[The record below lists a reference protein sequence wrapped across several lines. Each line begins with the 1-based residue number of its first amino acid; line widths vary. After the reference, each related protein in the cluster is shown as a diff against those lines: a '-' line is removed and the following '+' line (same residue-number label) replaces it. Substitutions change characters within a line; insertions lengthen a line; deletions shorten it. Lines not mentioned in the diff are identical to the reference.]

1 MTDHPTIRIKFGP
14 EPSMSYLAARLFA
27 RVLIWPV
34 PQSDVADLMVEA
46 GNAIKDQITAED
58 RLREALE
65 QCAEYFDD
73 RSDVDT
79 RDGEPVANK
88 EMRLLGVVR
97 EALGEK

>member
-1 MTDHPTIRIKFGP
+1 MSESVKFC
-14 EPSMSYLAARLFA
+14 LAPLNCDDLAFCYCDALQA
-27 RVLIWPV
+27 
-34 PQSDVADLMVEA
+34 QSEK
-46 GNAIKDQITAED
+46 NT

-79 RDGEPVANK
+79 SDGEPVANK

>member
-1 MTDHPTIRIKFGP
+1 MTDMTEQLRD
-14 EPSMSYLAARLFA
+14 ATRQ
-27 RVLIWPV
+27 WPV
-34 PQSDVADLMVEA
+34 PRQSLVDLMIEA
-46 GNAIKDQITAED
+46 ADELAQQ
-58 RLREALE
+58 REALE

-79 RDGEPVANK
+79 SDGEPVANK